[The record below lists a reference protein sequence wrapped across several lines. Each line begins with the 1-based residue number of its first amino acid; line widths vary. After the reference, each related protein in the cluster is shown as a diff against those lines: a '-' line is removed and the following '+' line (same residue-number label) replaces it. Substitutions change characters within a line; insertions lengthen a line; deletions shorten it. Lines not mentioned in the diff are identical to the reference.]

1 MHLYEITDAIR
12 AAMDAGLDTETG
24 EISENFAEQL
34 DALDVALEEKIEN
47 CAAMIKNLHAEYQ
60 AFSLES
66 ARMAGKARTAYVR
79 ENWLK
84 RYVRG
89 TMEALGRDKVKG
101 KLLSVSLQAGRQSV
115 DVIDAET
122 IPGAYVEYVTSA
134 NVDKRAILAHFK
146 ATGEDV
152 PGVTVRRG
160 DKIVKIT

>member
-24 EISENFAEQL
+24 EISEDFAEQL
-34 DALDVALEEKIEN
+34 DALDIALDEKIEN
-47 CAAMIKNLHAEYQ
+47 CAAMIRNLKAEAQ
-60 AFSLES
+60 AYEMEA
-66 ARMAGKARTAYVR
+66 ARMAAKARTAKGR
-79 ENWLK
+79 ADWLK

-115 DVIDAET
+115 DVTTEADVPDAYKET
-122 IPGAYVEYVTSA
+122 IATVH
-134 NVDKRAILAHFK
+134 VDKRAILAHHK